1 MKRSPALTQLSRE
14 HHLALVLAR
23 RAQGMGLTDG
33 ERASSFMTQA
43 VETFRHGLEP
53 HFQTEEGALLPALNS
68 VGEHRLVRR
77 ALAEHEEL
85 RRLAGRLE
93 AQDAA
98 SIRRFGELLEAHV
111 RFEERELF
119 ARAESLLTAEALA
132 AIMKMHEQT
141 TGA

>member
-85 RRLAGRLE
+85 RRAENG
-93 AQDAA
+93 D
-98 SIRRFGELLEAHV
+98 RRHD
-111 RFEERELF
+111 RRP
-119 ARAESLLTAEALA
+119 ARDGVA
-132 AIMKMHEQT
+132 HEQK
-141 TGA
+141 AD